1 MSQAMTSIAHQG
13 QPDELWPDEVSQD
26 EAPLR
31 RMMQVAGGLM
41 AVLFL
46 LAMFIPI
53 GGAVI
58 SAGEVGVESRVKRIA
73 HPTGGVIERIA
84 VQNGQ
89 HVEAGD
95 LLLKLEDTVAQAAA
109 EYSTMT
115 VEQLLAQRARLEAER
130 LGRSAITFPAQLV
143 RSGSPGARQAMS
155 EEAALFRIRQGESAQ
170 LAAQLRAR
178 IDQQHQQIA
187 GFEAQIASFQRQRE
201 LIQPELEGLR
211 SLWERRLVTISR
223 LNELERTAESLDGS
237 IASTQAS
244 IAQALA
250 RITETQEQ
258 MIQIDQSRRA
268 DAATQLTALNT
279 ALNDQQLQRVSAG
292 DQQSNREIRA
302 PYSGTVEK
310 LNFAAIGDVIQPA
323 ESIME
328 IVPDDELMIVEA
340 FVSPRDIDQ
349 VRVGQ
354 SARLHFTAFNN
365 TASPQIAGEVTY
377 VATDRQTD
385 EVTGLPYYL
394 ARIAIDHQEA
404 EAEGLDLRSGMPVDV
419 FIATGSRSLLS
430 FLTKPLRDQF
440 QRAFRAD

>member
-1 MSQAMTSIAHQG
+1 MSQALTSS
-13 QPDELWPDEVSQD
+13 QPGNEADEFWPDEVSPD
-26 EAPLR
+26 AAPLR
-31 RMMQVAGGLM
+31 RLMQVAGGLM

-58 SAGEVGVESRVKRIA
+58 SVGEVGVESRVKRIA

-84 VQNGQ
+84 VENGQ
-89 HVEAGD
+89 HVAAGD

-130 LGRSAITFPAQLV
+130 LGRGAITFPEQLV
-143 RSGSPGARQAMS
+143 RSGSPSARQAMT
-155 EEAALFRIRQGESAQ
+155 EEAALFRIRQRESAQ

-178 IDQQHQQIA
+178 IEQQNQQIA
-187 GFEAQIASFQRQRE
+187 GYDAQIASFERQRE
-201 LIQPELEGLR
+201 LIRPELEGVR
-211 SLWERRLVTISR
+211 SLWERRLITIAR

-237 IASTQAS
+237 IASTRSA
-244 IAQALA
+244 IAQARA

-268 DAATQLTALNT
+268 EAAAQMAALNT

-292 DQQSNREIRA
+292 DQRTNREIRA

-310 LNFAAIGDVIQPA
+310 LDFAAIGDVIQSA
-323 ESIME
+323 ETIME
-328 IVPDDELMIVEA
+328 IVPDDTLMIVEA
-340 FVSPRDIDQ
+340 FLSPRDIDQ

-365 TASPQIAGEVTY
+365 TASPQISGKVTY

-385 EVTGLPYYL
+385 EKTGQPFYL
-394 ARIAIDHQEA
+394 ARIAINHKEA
-404 EAEGLDLRSGMPVDV
+404 TAEGLDLRSGMPVDV

-440 QRAFRAD
+440 ERAFRAD